1 MLQTLRIAVSIT
13 MVLGSFV
20 AVASAQTTGGEP
32 GGRLPVVTFGAGMGL
47 VGSGEIVPSIVVQRS
62 LSPRLVVEVDG
73 LRWSRTESREV
84 STTINGTQTFHRQR
98 SGWAVGASLLFRT
111 RPRRAS
117 WFGGGGVAFLETF
130 EHDRYVMSGCTP
142 RPSDPYICDR
152 LTFST
157 NKSRSGRLLLRAL
170 TGADVRMVG
179 PLSAYGLFEVAEGF
193 TRFSGG
199 LRVTV
204 RSRDAA
210 PAREDRSPGSTAR
223 RYRLASEVATL
234 IGPAFAHW

>member
-32 GGRLPVVTFGAGMGL
+32 GGRLPVVTFGAGLGR
-47 VGSGEIVPSIVVQRS
+47 VGSGEIVPSILVQRF

-73 LRWSRTESREV
+73 LRWSRNESREV

-98 SGWAVGASLLFRT
+98 SGWAVGASLLLRT
-111 RPRRAS
+111 QPRRAS

-152 LTFST
+152 LNFST
-157 NKSRSGRLLLRAL
+157 NQSRTAQLLLRAL
-170 TGADVRMVG
+170 TGADVRIAG
-179 PLSAYGLFEVAEGF
+179 PMSVYGLFEIAQRF

-204 RSRDAA
+204 RSRA
-210 PAREDRSPGSTAR
+210 
-223 RYRLASEVATL
+223 ASERSSSA
-234 IGPAFAHW
+234 ASRR